1 MDWAR
6 AQPAAL
12 LAEARKAQT
21 TAVMALYGLTG
32 GLDAILTPS
41 APGEAPEGLGWTG
54 DPAFN
59 ALWTLLHGPNITVP
73 AGTGPKGLPL
83 GVQLVGRVG
92 EDAALLGW
100 ARWLQAAMG

>member
-1 MDWAR
+1 
-6 AQPAAL
+6 
-12 LAEARKAQT
+12 
-21 TAVMALYGLTG
+21 
-32 GLDAILTPS
+32 
-41 APGEAPEGLGWTG
+41 
-54 DPAFN
+54 
-59 ALWTLLHGPNITVP
+59 VP